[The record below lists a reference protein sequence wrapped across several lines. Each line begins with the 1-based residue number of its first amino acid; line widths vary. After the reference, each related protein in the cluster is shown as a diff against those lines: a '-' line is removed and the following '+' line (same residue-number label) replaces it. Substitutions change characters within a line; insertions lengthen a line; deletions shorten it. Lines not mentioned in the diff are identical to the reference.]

1 MVISA
6 AAVALLVV
14 AVALVVR
21 PGNDPVAA
29 QQPAPVITAN
39 AGPAVARLGNQQVS
53 PQELQALLAAVPPQ
67 TREQLR
73 GNREALERWIRS
85 RLAEK
90 AVLEQAD
97 AQGWAQRP
105 DVVRQT
111 RSATEQI
118 VFRDYLQSVSQVP
131 ADYPSA
137 AELQQAYDA
146 GKANWQTPALYRV
159 SQIFLGVNE
168 PQNLEA
174 VRKQA
179 ARKEEQAQGAASD
192 YLRVYGELL
201 SANLWAFERGAKS
214 VTVNNYYDGQDVTIP
229 LDVRLSPS
237 GNAQKYFKDY
247 KKKQTAAKM
256 LTQFLADGE
265 REVAYL
271 ETVLY
276 EVGAAEGEQALG
288 DIRTELKSEGYLKYY
303 KGKDKKQKPADFF
316 RYKSSDGFLILV
328 GRNNLQND
336 KLTLKTARGRD
347 VWFHVKNAPGSHA
360 VVVGEGKAIPDTTK
374 TEAAMLAAY
383 HSSQSAGVKVQVDYT
398 EVKNVRKTGDLKPG
412 MVLYD
417 PYETAVVT
425 PDAALAEQLRVQ

>member
-1 MVISA
+1 MTKPAMVISA

-29 QQPAPVITAN
+29 QQPAPVIAAN
-39 AGPAVARLGNQQVS
+39 SGPSVARLGNQQVS
-53 PQELQALLAAVPPQ
+53 PEELQALLAAVPPQ

-111 RSATEQI
+111 RAATEQI

-179 ARKEEQAQGAASD
+179 AELSKKAQS
-192 YLRVYGELL
+192 
-201 SANLWAFERGAKS
+201 
-214 VTVNNYYDGQDVTIP
+214 T
-229 LDVRLSPS
+229 
-237 GNAQKYFKDY
+237 
-247 KKKQTAAKM
+247 
-256 LTQFLADGE
+256 
-265 REVAYL
+265 
-271 ETVLY
+271 
-276 EVGAAEGEQALG
+276 
-288 DIRTELKSEGYLKYY
+288 
-303 KGKDKKQKPADFF
+303 PADF
-316 RYKSSDGFLILV
+316 
-328 GRNNLQND
+328 
-336 KLTLKTARGRD
+336 
-347 VWFHVKNAPGSHA
+347 
-360 VVVGEGKAIPDTTK
+360 
-374 TEAAMLAAY
+374 
-383 HSSQSAGVKVQVDYT
+383 
-398 EVKNVRKTGDLKPG
+398 
-412 MVLYD
+412 
-417 PYETAVVT
+417 
-425 PDAALAEQLRVQ
+425 AALAKEFSQDRLTAERGGDTGLQPLQQLVPEVRGAVARLKVGAVSDPVQSSAGFHVIKLTEQQPARTATLDELRDQLTQALRAQRQEQIAQAYLDGMLNTATLSIDGAELNKVLETKP

>member
-1 MVISA
+1 MTKPAMVISA

-29 QQPAPVITAN
+29 QQPAPVTAAN
-39 AGPAVARLGNQQVS
+39 SGPAVARLGNQQVS
-53 PQELQALLAAVPPQ
+53 PEELQALLAAVPPQ

-111 RSATEQI
+111 RAATEQI

-179 ARKEEQAQGAASD
+179 AELSKKAQAAS
-192 YLRVYGELL
+192 
-201 SANLWAFERGAKS
+201 
-214 VTVNNYYDGQDVTIP
+214 
-229 LDVRLSPS
+229 
-237 GNAQKYFKDY
+237 
-247 KKKQTAAKM
+247 
-256 LTQFLADGE
+256 
-265 REVAYL
+265 
-271 ETVLY
+271 
-276 EVGAAEGEQALG
+276 G
-288 DIRTELKSEGYLKYY
+288 D
-303 KGKDKKQKPADFF
+303 F
-316 RYKSSDGFLILV
+316 
-328 GRNNLQND
+328 
-336 KLTLKTARGRD
+336 
-347 VWFHVKNAPGSHA
+347 
-360 VVVGEGKAIPDTTK
+360 
-374 TEAAMLAAY
+374 
-383 HSSQSAGVKVQVDYT
+383 
-398 EVKNVRKTGDLKPG
+398 
-412 MVLYD
+412 
-417 PYETAVVT
+417 
-425 PDAALAEQLRVQ
+425 AALAKEFSQDRLTAERGGDTGLQPLQQLVPEVRGAVARLKVGAVSDPVQSSAGFHVIKLTEQQPARTATLDELRDQLTQALRAQRQEQIAQAYLDGMLNTATLSIDGAELNKVLETKP